1 MDQGLV
7 DENREIEDGEL
18 ISDEE
23 TENLLEPK
31 QNNNIEVNG
40 NSKMDKQILLPKRLV
55 NDIIVRRRSR
65 SSTPV
70 RSLTSRPAPERYRSR
85 AKTPDPRVVV
95 LQPTTVPEL
104 KVEAA
109 TELQPNAVLHFLF
122 QLVVHIDIV
131 LLFVAAAVHAHRD
144 QTTERP
150 HSMQDADVLQLHL
163 SQTQICCD

>member
-1 MDQGLV
+1 MYD
-7 DENREIEDGEL
+7 
-18 ISDEE
+18 
-23 TENLLEPK
+23 K
-31 QNNNIEVNG
+31 EVCLQKG
-40 NSKMDKQILLPKRLV
+40 RDDMQQAV
-55 NDIIVRRRSR
+55 F
-65 SSTPV
+65 

-85 AKTPDPRVVV
+85 TKTPDPRVVV

-144 QTTERP
+144 QTTAT
-150 HSMQDADVLQLHL
+150 STFDAGR
-163 SQTQICCD
+163 